1 MNIFNSALTF
11 IAGAKKKEKLA
22 LRTSQILLNRHE
34 LSTPVLPEQEM
45 SQNIQ
50 EPSPQSPVTSRF
62 TGFREP
68 FSSDRNTTLAHP
80 DANTGPNATIE
91 GPDIALE
98 RRNSRRGF
106 GKYGRLVSSGKIPLA
121 EREVRVSHDNIQYAD
136 TSSLKSPIDKETL
149 SPILTRET
157 IGRASSSGE
166 SKTDGDSGVFMNKD
180 EIDEQGYREGER
192 KKGVLRKLGLHKV

>member
-1 MNIFNSALTF
+1 
-11 IAGAKKKEKLA
+11 
-22 LRTSQILLNRHE
+22 
-34 LSTPVLPEQEM
+34 M

-50 EPSPQSPVTSRF
+50 EPSPQSPVTSRY

-68 FSSDRNTTLAHP
+68 FSSGESACEELGVKRTNRRSTDRNTTLAHP

-121 EREVRVSHDNIQYAD
+121 EREVRVPHDNIQYAD
-136 TSSLKSPIDKETL
+136 TSSLKSMSAFRYFQEILTEVEVGPIDKETL
-149 SPILTRET
+149 SPTLTSET

-166 SKTDGDSGVFMNKD
+166 SKTDGDSGVFMNKE